1 LYLSLIPSLK
11 ECFIAISGVI
21 TRMGYQ
27 VGEIFRSAREEL
39 IETLGN
45 EFLTFDKNKNQL
57 PQEIRGL
64 LETRAYKEYLRRI
77 LKTTDDISFLEP
89 DFFVA
94 NKSTPT
100 VFMKIWDREDQFI
113 QNQRIGAILY
123 LTNVDDPIKRI
134 VRNL

>member
-1 LYLSLIPSLK
+1 
-11 ECFIAISGVI
+11 
-21 TRMGYQ
+21 MDYQ

-39 IETLGN
+39 IQTLGN

-57 PQEIRGL
+57 PHVIRGL

-77 LKTTDDISFLEP
+77 LKTADDISFLEP
-89 DFFVA
+89 DFFIA

-100 VFMKIWDREDQFI
+100 TFMKIWDREEQFI
-113 QNQRIGAILY
+113 QNQRVGALIY
-123 LTNVDDPIKRI
+123 LTNIDDPIERI

>member
-1 LYLSLIPSLK
+1 MYLSLIQSLK

-89 DFFVA
+89 DF
-94 NKSTPT
+94 
-100 VFMKIWDREDQFI
+100 
-113 QNQRIGAILY
+113 
-123 LTNVDDPIKRI
+123 
-134 VRNL
+134 

>member
-1 LYLSLIPSLK
+1 M
-11 ECFIAISGVI
+11 
-21 TRMGYQ
+21 RMGYQ

-45 EFLTFDKNKNQL
+45 VFLTFDKNKNQL

-100 VFMKIWDREDQFI
+100 VLMKIWDREDQFI

>member
-1 LYLSLIPSLK
+1 MYLSLIQSLK

-100 VFMKIWDREDQFI
+100 ILMKIWDREDQFI